1 MLKGR
6 RDTTSI
12 KEQRCEWCG
21 ATEDLCEGS
30 LGDPLRV
37 ILVCNNTRECETR
50 WPDEWP
56 AGTLGCPEP
65 KKQPPKGK
73 GGEKR

>member
-21 ATEDLCEGS
+21 ATEDLCES
-30 LGDPLRV
+30 ELGDPRQV
-37 ILVCNNTRECETR
+37 ILTCNNARECETR

-56 AGTLGCPEP
+56 TGTLGCPEP
-65 KKQPPKGK
+65 KKQAAKGK